1 MPRENFT
8 LSSINKDQLEDLQ
21 NYLNQKMIAAIN
33 IADDS
38 TLGDNLITSLQ
49 VDYMS
54 SVLILA
60 AVVENDQEN
69 ITSSSNKVG
78 TITPLF

>member
-1 MPRENFT
+1 MPTKNFT
-8 LSSINKDQLEDLQ
+8 LSSINKDQLEDLW

-54 SVLILA
+54 SVLISA
-60 AVVENDQEN
+60 EAVENDQEN

>member
-1 MPRENFT
+1 MPTKNFT
-8 LSSINKDQLEDLQ
+8 LSSINKDQLEDLW

-60 AVVENDQEN
+60 AAVENDQEN

>member
-1 MPRENFT
+1 
-8 LSSINKDQLEDLQ
+8 
-21 NYLNQKMIAAIN
+21 MIAAIN

-60 AVVENDQEN
+60 AAVENDQEN

>member
-1 MPRENFT
+1 MPTENFT
-8 LSSINKDQLEDLQ
+8 LSSINKDQLEDLW

-60 AVVENDQEN
+60 EAVENNQEN

-78 TITPLF
+78 SITPLF

>member
-8 LSSINKDQLEDLQ
+8 LSSINKDQLDDLQ

-60 AVVENDQEN
+60 AAVENDQEN

>member
-60 AVVENDQEN
+60 AAVENDQEN
-69 ITSSSNKVG
+69 ITSSSSKVG

>member
-49 VDYMS
+49 VDYMF

-60 AVVENDQEN
+60 AAVENDQEN
-69 ITSSSNKVG
+69 ITSSSSKVG

>member
-60 AVVENDQEN
+60 AAIENDQEN

>member
-1 MPRENFT
+1 MPTQNFT
-8 LSSINKDQLEDLQ
+8 LSSINKDQLEDLW

-60 AVVENDQEN
+60 EAVENNQEN

-78 TITPLF
+78 NITPLF

>member
-1 MPRENFT
+1 MPTENFT
-8 LSSINKDQLEDLQ
+8 LSSINKDQLEDLW

-60 AVVENDQEN
+60 ETVENNQEN

-78 TITPLF
+78 SITPLF

>member
-1 MPRENFT
+1 MPTKNFT
-8 LSSINKDQLEDLQ
+8 LSSINKDQLEDLW

-54 SVLILA
+54 SVLISA
-60 AVVENDQEN
+60 EAVENDQEN

-78 TITPLF
+78 SITPLF

>member
-1 MPRENFT
+1 MPTKNFT
-8 LSSINKDQLEDLQ
+8 LSSINKDQLEDLW

-60 AVVENDQEN
+60 EAVENDQEN

-78 TITPLF
+78 SITPLF

>member
-1 MPRENFT
+1 MPTQNFT
-8 LSSINKDQLEDLQ
+8 LSSINKDQLEDLW

-60 AVVENDQEN
+60 ETVENNQEN

-78 TITPLF
+78 SITPLF

>member
-1 MPRENFT
+1 MPTENFT
-8 LSSINKDQLEDLQ
+8 LSSINKDQLEDLW

-54 SVLILA
+54 SVLILTEA
-60 AVVENDQEN
+60 VENNQEN

-78 TITPLF
+78 SITPLF